1 MNDKEKLEIDN
12 KQTLVDA
19 SLEPKEAVEQEDV
32 AAIDGLSEEEDI
44 LNRLQLADIRLE
56 QLEDIPT
63 ENRSE
68 EQDKEYNELKALVK
82 ELKLKQKEMKIT
94 KKEGTKEASSI
105 WEKLSIAFVI
115 YGVISFLL
123 VMYPLGTM
131 LSAYWAN
138 VSFKISS
145 SIAEAIEMSDG
156 MLSVVNFLFYL
167 LYYLIFIIGVLLVY
181 IFSKKT
187 KLNLWTFIVLLV
199 ILVGTSLFSI
209 LKVVGV
215 FFQ

>member
-68 EQDKEYNELKALVK
+68 EQDKEYKELKVLVK
-82 ELKLKQKEMKIT
+82 ELKLKQKEMKIS
-94 KKEGTKEASSI
+94 KKEGTKETSSI

-115 YGVISFLL
+115 YGIISFLL
-123 VMYPLGTM
+123 VMYPLGAM

-167 LYYLIFIIGVLLVY
+167 LYYLIFIIGALLVY